1 MIGATFCPQYKFE
14 LASASHTYTNIYQ
27 HTMYMR
33 GTWGT
38 GVLPVNVD
46 EAETQRIRTLILSRT
61 HHTLKNDSAGVAI
74 TTIGADADMP
84 CNVSAFIGL
93 RVVIEYISNGDPAV
107 CKYIRTL
114 KLFNTTFAG
123 HDYIIS
129 VTSHGGMLHNNRF
142 MRWIIYAIN
151 IAISSD
157 QKGAVLCRLAST
169 WQWREM
175 SLDDLSGL
183 NARRIISLYSQSVH
197 TRCDSYIIEA
207 SARKRATQRAYANLP
222 MNVTAHSKVKMLN
235 RFSKVSDANNVYIF
249 SVNPLVKRQ
258 MYDMHLRMMESFVP
272 QDKITIHLD
281 PPADEDGLVYN
292 DDDD

>member
-1 MIGATFCPQYKFE
+1 
-14 LASASHTYTNIYQ
+14 
-27 HTMYMR
+27 MYMR

-38 GVLPVNVD
+38 GIPPVTVD
-46 EAETQRIRTLILSRT
+46 EAENDAISTLIHSHK
-61 HHTLKNDSAGVAI
+61 HHTLKNARSHVAI
-74 TTIGADADMP
+74 TTIGADAGMP
-84 CNVSAFIGL
+84 RDISAYICPQ
-93 RVVIEYISNGDPAV
+93 VVVEYISNGDQAV
-107 CKYIRTL
+107 CQYIKAL
-114 KLFNTTFAG
+114 KLLNTTFVG
-123 HDYIIS
+123 RDYIVS
-129 VTSHGGMLHNNRF
+129 VTFRGGMLRNNHL
-142 MRWIIYAIN
+142 MPWIIYAIN

-207 SARKRATQRAYANLP
+207 SARKRTTQRVFANLP

-235 RFSKVSDANNVYIF
+235 RFSKISDANNVYIF

-272 QDKITIHLD
+272 QDKITTHLD

-292 DDDD
+292 DDDDD